1 MTLEDVIDE
10 IKKKIKIEND
20 YIKFA
25 KAEPESERIIA
36 FMHQTMVRRDTLID
50 IQYMLEKVG
59 K

>member
-10 IKKKIKIEND
+10 IKEKIIIEDKYIKI
-20 YIKFA
+20 A
-25 KAEPESERIIA
+25 KDEPESERA
-36 FMHQTMVRRDTLID
+36 RAYMYQAMVRRDTLID